1 MRSRTPRGVVPVV
14 AVCAA
19 LVLVGVTGCASNEPT
34 PEPSDG
40 GIEGVQTYGDLTRDH
55 STDDVSYPQSP
66 PVGGDH
72 DPEWVDCTGTVY
84 DEVIRDENAVHALE
98 HGAVWIT
105 YNDAASDDDVTT
117 LATKV
122 EGQPY
127 SFMSPYP
134 DQEQPIVLTA
144 WGVQLAVE
152 DANDERIDEFLT
164 TYRSGPQTPEPGAT
178 CEAGEMA

>member
-1 MRSRTPRGVVPVV
+1 MAARRVAAGVV
-14 AVCAA
+14 
-19 LVLVGVTGCASNEPT
+19 LVLVGISGCASNEPT
-34 PEPSDG
+34 PEPTDG
-40 GIEGVQTYGDLTRDH
+40 GIAGVQTYGDLTRDH
-55 STDDVSYPQSP
+55 STDDVTYPQSP

-105 YNDAASDDDVTT
+105 YTDAVSDDDVAT
-117 LATKV
+117 LAAKV

-134 DQEQPIVLTA
+134 DQESPIALTA
-144 WGVQLAVE
+144 WGVQLGVD
-152 DANDERIDEFLT
+152 DADDQRIDEFLT
-164 TYRSGPQTPEPGAT
+164 TYRSGPQSPEPGAT